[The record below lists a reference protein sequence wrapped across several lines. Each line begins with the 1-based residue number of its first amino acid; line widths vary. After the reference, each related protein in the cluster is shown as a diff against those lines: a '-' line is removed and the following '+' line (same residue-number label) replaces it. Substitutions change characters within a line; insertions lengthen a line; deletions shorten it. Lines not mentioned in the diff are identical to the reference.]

1 MKYLFITSDN
11 YHDLHYRTFDSGTRK
26 HLSLH
31 SLWEQFK
38 ERHNLADRYS
48 PDHASDDMEYLV
60 NVFQF
65 TGNLELMTG
74 ELEN

>member
-11 YHDLHYRTFDSGTRK
+11 FHDLHYRTFASGTRK

-31 SLWEQFK
+31 SLWEQFI
-38 ERHNLADRYS
+38 ERHNLVDQYS
-48 PDHASDDMEYLV
+48 PDRADDVEYLV
-60 NVFQF
+60 NIFQF
-65 TGNLELMTG
+65 TGNLKLMTG